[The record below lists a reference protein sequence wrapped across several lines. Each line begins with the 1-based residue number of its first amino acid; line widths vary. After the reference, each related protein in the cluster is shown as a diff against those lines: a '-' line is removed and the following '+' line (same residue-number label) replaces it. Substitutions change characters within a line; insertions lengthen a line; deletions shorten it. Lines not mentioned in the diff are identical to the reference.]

1 MTKAWMA
8 LMVSAMLVGGGAA
21 ACGGDDEGSG
31 GGGTGTGSGTA
42 AGTGSGTASG
52 TGSGTASGTGGSGT
66 GSGTPSGMVDEVHG
80 CTMAG
85 ADDMTGTGT
94 VTLPAWTLGH
104 NACIVVDA
112 GTDVTW
118 EGGFS
123 AHPLAGGEFPDDDM
137 NLISMS
143 DQSGQSAT
151 VTFDT
156 PGDYPY
162 FCLVHGTNMAGVIY
176 VQ

>member
-1 MTKAWMA
+1 
-8 LMVSAMLVGGGAA
+8 
-21 ACGGDDEGSG
+21 
-31 GGGTGTGSGTA
+31 
-42 AGTGSGTASG
+42 
-52 TGSGTASGTGGSGT
+52 
-66 GSGTPSGMVDEVHG
+66 
-80 CTMAG
+80 MAG
-85 ADDMTGTGT
+85 ADDMTGMAA

-104 NACIVVDA
+104 NACIIVDV

-123 AHPLAGGEFPDDDM
+123 AHPLAGGEFPDDAM
-137 NLISMS
+137 NFISMS

-151 VTFDT
+151 INFDT
-156 PGDYPY
+156 AGDYPY